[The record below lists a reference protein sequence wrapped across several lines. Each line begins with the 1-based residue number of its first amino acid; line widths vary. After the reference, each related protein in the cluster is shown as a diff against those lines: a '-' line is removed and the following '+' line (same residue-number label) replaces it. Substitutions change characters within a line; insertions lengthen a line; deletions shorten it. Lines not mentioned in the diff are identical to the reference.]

1 MTMKLRNVPFSP
13 PDMTEA
19 EANEVRDAIL
29 SGWIQLDH
37 AQRSWKKKL
46 QNLWAWIRLC
56 ALIHRLLA
64 PRWLCDC
71 LALVRATR

>member
-29 SGWIQLDH
+29 SGWITTDH
-37 AQRSWKKKL
+37 VPRNWKKE
-46 QNLWAWIRLC
+46 
-56 ALIHRLLA
+56 
-64 PRWLCDC
+64 
-71 LALVRATR
+71 